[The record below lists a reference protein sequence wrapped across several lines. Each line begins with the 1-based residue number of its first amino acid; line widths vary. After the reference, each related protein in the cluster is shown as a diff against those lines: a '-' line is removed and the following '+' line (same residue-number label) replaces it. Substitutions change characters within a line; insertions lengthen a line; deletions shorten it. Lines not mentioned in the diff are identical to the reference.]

1 MTEEQKKAASERL
14 AKAREKRLRENP
26 PKYSN
31 IHPSVLALPDE
42 HPFSRVSVTK
52 YIKTQKEQL
61 PSLRA
66 AIRQKV
72 KGAIAQEASCKAYIR
87 HCETY
92 LRNGDWCDD
101 RYGEHMEKR
110 VKWVTIVPA
119 GKKVEDGGGR
129 ATDECGAV
137 PKKVCG
143 GSTEGDQL

>member
-1 MTEEQKKAASERL
+1 MPRRKMTEEQKKAASERL

-42 HPFSRVSVTK
+42 HPFSRVSVMK

-72 KGAIAQEASCKAYIR
+72 KGAIAKEASCKGYIR

-92 LRNGDWCDD
+92 LRSGTWCDD
-101 RYGEHMEKR
+101 FYGEYQEKR
-110 VKWVTIVPA
+110 VKWVTVVPA
-119 GKKVEDGGGR
+119 GRKVDDDG
-129 ATDECGAV
+129 
-137 PKKVCG
+137 
-143 GSTEGDQL
+143 

>member
-1 MTEEQKKAASERL
+1 MPRRKMTPEQKEAAAERL
-14 AKAREKRLRENP
+14 RLAREKRLRENP

-42 HPFSRVSVTK
+42 HPFSRAMVTK

-61 PSLRA
+61 SSYRA

-72 KGAIAQEASCKAYIR
+72 KGAIAKEASCKAYIR

-101 RYGEHMEKR
+101 FYGEHQEKR
-110 VKWVTIVPA
+110 VKWVTVVPSA
-119 GKKVEDGGGR
+119 TTGRKVEDGG
-129 ATDECGAV
+129 
-137 PKKVCG
+137 
-143 GSTEGDQL
+143 